1 VNPMNT
7 LHKLALT
14 LAFPLCAAL
23 AGCGH
28 PFVPATPPGFVDMGM
43 RYPDGEYRATT
54 ADGVVLGVR
63 AWDNDPKGELS
74 FWSRTLELRMREQ
87 GGYALLDK
95 KSVAARGGLTGVAM
109 RFGHDE
115 GKTPYLYTVA
125 LFVTDK
131 KIYVV
136 EAGGVKAEVAKQE
149 AQIDWAIANL
159 APK

>member
-1 VNPMNT
+1 MTRPT
-7 LHKLALT
+7 ALPLLAL
-14 LAFPLCAAL
+14 LAAL
-23 AGCGH
+23 SGAACGH
-28 PFVPATPPGFVDMGM
+28 PFIPATPPGFVDLGDH
-43 RYPDGEYRATT
+43 YPDGEYRATT
-54 ADGVVLGVR
+54 ADGVVLGIR
-63 AWDNDPKGELS
+63 AWKNEPQGPLA
-74 FWSRTLELRMREQ
+74 FWSRALELRMRDQ

-95 KSVAARGGLTGVAM
+95 REVAARGGLTGVAM

-136 EAGGVKAEVAKQE
+136 EAGGAKVEVAKQE
-149 AQIDWAIANL
+149 AQIDWAIRNL

>member
-1 VNPMNT
+1 MIR
-7 LHKLALT
+7 LHPLALSLLLP
-14 LAFPLCAAL
+14 LAVAL

-28 PFVPATPPGFVDMGM
+28 PFVPATPPGFVDMGL
-43 RYPDGEYRATT
+43 RYPDGEYRAAT
-54 ADGVVLGVR
+54 ADGVVIGIR

-74 FWSRTLELRMREQ
+74 FWSRALELRMRDQ

-95 KSVAARGGLTGVAM
+95 KPVEARGGLTGVAM

-125 LFVTDK
+125 LFVSNK

-136 EAGGVKAEVAKQE
+136 EAGGVKSEVVKQE
-149 AQIDWAIANL
+149 PQIEWAIRNL

>member
-1 VNPMNT
+1 MMR
-7 LHKLALT
+7 LRKLSASLALAI
-14 LAFPLCAAL
+14 LFAPAL
-23 AGCGH
+23 AGCGR
-28 PFVPATPPGFVDMGM
+28 PFVPATPPGFVDLGT

-54 ADGVVLGVR
+54 ADGVVIGVR
-63 AWDNDPKGELS
+63 AWDNDPKGGLA
-74 FWSRTLELRMREQ
+74 FWSRALELRMRDT

-95 KSVAARGGLTGVAM
+95 RNVAARGGLSGVAM

-131 KIYVV
+131 KIYVL
-136 EAGGVKAEVAKQE
+136 EAGGSKAEVTKQE

-159 APK
+159 AVR